1 MGETVEISSSPV
13 FIIGSPRSGT
23 TILARSLAEHSAF
36 WASDESH
43 FLSRL
48 VELAPDIYASA
59 LEGHR
64 QSWIWAQGVG
74 QAEFLSCLGTGVNA
88 LFTSRSS
95 GRRWVEHTPYYLEV
109 AGSLAEMFPEARF
122 IHMLRDG
129 RRVVHSM
136 LHLLDRPRVVV
147 GRARSRGPRAG
158 RWGQDFGSACRLW
171 VASVEAARAFV
182 AEHPER
188 ARTVVHERLAADP
201 DAGFRE
207 LFDFLG
213 VDAEG
218 GPAELFRGRRL
229 NSSFGEDGELEQ
241 APDPEPWLRW
251 SPEQRAL
258 FAAEAGG
265 TLVACGF
272 AREDELAAWHNRA
285 HER

>member
-23 TILARSLAEHSAF
+23 TILARSLAQHSAF
-36 WASDESH
+36 WTSEESH

-48 VELAPDIYASA
+48 AESAGDIYASGIG
-59 LEGHR
+59 GHL

-74 QAEFLSCLGTGVNA
+74 RAEFLSYLGTGVNA
-88 LFTSRSS
+88 LFTSRSN
-95 GRRWVEHTPYYLEV
+95 GRRWVEHTPYYLEI
-109 AGSLAEMFPEARF
+109 AGPLAEMFPEARF

-147 GRARSRGPRAG
+147 GKARSRGPRAG
-158 RWGQDFGSACRLW
+158 GWGQDFRSACRLW
-171 VASVEAARAFV
+171 AASVEAARAFV

-188 ARTVVHERLAADP
+188 ARTVVHERLVADP
-201 DAGFRE
+201 ETGFRE

-213 VDAEG
+213 VDAEP
-218 GPAELFRGRRL
+218 GPVELFRGRRV
-229 NSSFGEDGELEQ
+229 NSSFGEDGDLE
-241 APDPEPWLRW
+241 PSPNPEPWLRW

-258 FAAEAGG
+258 FAAEAGRV
-265 TLVACGF
+265 LVASGF
-272 AREDELAAWHNRA
+272 AREDELAAWA
-285 HER
+285 S